1 MPRRSS
7 PHGRASYGFCE
18 AAKPQFTRIVQLQAE
33 VDGRRPQISGSP
45 ARLGVESAAGSP
57 MGRNSSS
64 ALVHQ
69 TVAIA
74 RAQLADLMAELEAGA
89 RFVDRIERDASALD
103 DRLRTNLH
111 QRDEMERLIGRL
123 GELRDSLTQQRTL
136 MIQLRGCFDVLR
148 RALTTRL

>member
-1 MPRRSS
+1 
-7 PHGRASYGFCE
+7 
-18 AAKPQFTRIVQLQAE
+18 
-33 VDGRRPQISGSP
+33 
-45 ARLGVESAAGSP
+45 
-57 MGRNSSS
+57 
-64 ALVHQ
+64 VHQ